1 MSKLMDFTPLALKN
15 LFSKPA
21 TRNYPAEQRDY
32 PIRSRGHIVNDFD
45 SCILCGICQKKCP
58 SDAITV
64 NRAEKSW
71 SINRMGCVQCSNCVN
86 ACPKKCLSIVPGYT
100 EPNEKPTV
108 DIMVKPAE
116 EEKKIGTLSN
126 DISKCVLCGICQKQC
141 PNEAIAVDRKETKTW
156 TVDLDKCVK
165 CGACVDKCPKKC
177 LSLSGNETGVI
188 TKTKE

>member
-1 MSKLMDFTPLALKN
+1 
-15 LFSKPA
+15 
-21 TRNYPAEQRDY
+21 
-32 PIRSRGHIVNDFD
+32 
-45 SCILCGICQKKCP
+45 
-58 SDAITV
+58 
-64 NRAEKSW
+64 
-71 SINRMGCVQCSNCVN
+71 MGCVQCSNCVN

-116 EEKKIGTLSN
+116 EEKESGTLSN